1 MIVEKRVSYNWKEGK
16 DACIDKANESYQNA
30 MEEYSLSQ
38 SLAVSLQTVPSY
50 QTVPSH
56 PSEDPIVL
64 NYTSA
69 NEPKFALVCFEFFF
83 EF

>member
-1 MIVEKRVSYNWKEGK
+1 
-16 DACIDKANESYQNA
+16 

-38 SLAVSLQTVPSY
+38 SLAVSLQTVPSPK
-50 QTVPSH
+50 TVPSH
-56 PSEDPIVL
+56 PRDDPNVL

-69 NEPKFALVCFEFFF
+69 NEPKFVLVCFEFFF